1 MASLYSTLTF
11 DEKAAIRRV
20 IDQYLDGKFDMR
32 HLGKATYDSAHLV
45 SVDNIMD
52 YTFYFNSKKLLD
64 IEAKHHL
71 TRDQILSIIV
81 NRRSYKIVGKLRDK
95 VHEITDSEDVVCI
108 DEILRRESRW
118 CKFFTNANG
127 HLMRVVYNLR
137 IHVYSSKSV
146 LGVIT
151 YFPIDVSVIE
161 TNTHL
166 YNSYL
171 RAVDS
176 FKRTADPMRNLI
188 LEMLHIIDPMNG
200 GAKQMK
206 YKKRSTGEIVD
217 LDRHQVYEL
226 SLNEAID
233 LDPYGYD
240 AYEDAAMAKLNT
252 ILSYYDSKKMQYYYE
267 KGDIEH
273 DPNGSLREQY
283 IGTFSFEP
291 LNEANLLN
299 YNHCNADI
307 FNELLELKYR
317 EVGGQRKVDNNY
329 TMTSWKEFCPA
340 FRAVGYGY
348 DQPIIYKN
356 LCAAFGKDQVDQ
368 VWKKHYKFGINDGL

>member
-1 MASLYSTLTF
+1 M
-11 DEKAAIRRV
+11 
-20 IDQYLDGKFDMR
+20 
-32 HLGKATYDSAHLV
+32 
-45 SVDNIMD
+45 
-52 YTFYFNSKKLLD
+52 
-64 IEAKHHL
+64 
-71 TRDQILSIIV
+71 
-81 NRRSYKIVGKLRDK
+81 
-95 VHEITDSEDVVCI
+95 CI

-137 IHVYSSKSV
+137 VHVYSSKSV

-151 YFPIDVSVIE
+151 CFPIDVSVIE
-161 TNTHL
+161 TNIHL

-176 FKRTADPMRNLI
+176 FKRTTDPMRNLI
-188 LEMLHIIDPMNG
+188 LEMLHIIDPINVG
-200 GAKQMK
+200 VGAKQMK
-206 YKKRSTGEIVD
+206 YKKRSTGEIID

-233 LDPYGYD
+233 LDSYGYD

-252 ILSYYDSKKMQYYYE
+252 ILSYYDSKKMQYYYK

-299 YNHCNADI
+299 YNHRNADI

-317 EVGGQRKVDNNY
+317 EVGNQRKVDNNY
-329 TMTSWKEFCPA
+329 TITSWKEFGPA
-340 FRAVGYGY
+340 FRAIGYGY

-356 LCAAFGKDQVDQ
+356 LCAAFGKDQVDY